1 MAYYQ
6 PVTPPRDFTDHGASV
21 EDRAREFARQDAV
34 TSEVVIAALVTQAI
48 QQWRLDDATFWQRVK
63 FQARLIRATTP
74 LISIERPRDA

>member
-34 TSEVVIAALVTQAI
+34 TSEVVIAARRQFSNGASTM
-48 QQWRLDDATFWQRVK
+48 RHFGK
-63 FQARLIRATTP
+63 
-74 LISIERPRDA
+74 E